1 MSTLQ
6 SGDFQTYLFNHLS
19 TFSSH
24 RIFHE
29 SPIYKTDKKGSFP
42 GEAAEGPES
51 YQLSLPTVPQA
62 SLTNTLSGLVS
73 LTWKAFC
80 LDQSF
85 QQYLSKLSIMRKKNS
100 RLMEKQ
106 IIFNEYKTQAFPGK
120 MSHGTMHRE
129 QKPGPCFNEVPFS
142 KDQPDGLFRL
152 YRAPCICSYQT
163 HL

>member
-6 SGDFQTYLFNHLS
+6 SSDFQTYLFNHLS
-19 TFSSH
+19 TFSSN

-29 SPIYKTDKKGSFP
+29 SQIHKTDKKGSFP

-51 YQLSLPTVPQA
+51 YQLSLPTGSQA

-85 QQYLSKLSIMRKKNS
+85 QQHLSKLSIMSKAQDSWKSKCIFTELDIGFSWKNES
-100 RLMEKQ
+100 W
-106 IIFNEYKTQAFPGK
+106 NYA
-120 MSHGTMHRE
+120 
-129 QKPGPCFNEVPFS
+129 
-142 KDQPDGLFRL
+142 
-152 YRAPCICSYQT
+152 QT
-163 HL
+163 TEAWSMF